1 VIGISCAL
9 EVRQVTRN
17 AGRRRDV
24 VIVVYVAIRTLSWRH
39 RVRSCKREVHGG
51 VVETGGLPGGRRV
64 ARLASLRE
72 VPGHV
77 IGIRRSLKIF
87 QVTRNA
93 GRRRN
98 GVIVIDV
105 AIRALPWRHRV
116 RSRKWEVHGGV
127 VETGGLPA
135 CGCMACL
142 ASLREVAGHMVRVR

>member
-1 VIGISCAL
+1 MIRIRRAL
-9 EVRQVTRN
+9 EVGQVTRN
-17 AGRRRDV
+17 AGCRRDV
-24 VIVVYVAIRTLSWRH
+24 VIVVDVAIRTLSRRN
-39 RVRSCKREVHGG
+39 RVRSRKREVHGR

-77 IGIRRSLKIF
+77 IGIRRSLKIL

-105 AIRALPWRHRV
+105 AIRTLAWRHRV
-116 RSRKWEVHGGV
+116 RSRKREVHGRV
-127 VETGGLPA
+127 VETGGLP
-135 CGCMACL
+135 GSGRMACL
-142 ASLREVAGHMVRVR
+142 ASLWKVAGHMVGVR